1 MKTVKIPEGF
11 NPFKIMVNKRKYEYK
26 PGTIQEV
33 PDEVADAIAH
43 ISVVKDP
50 KPNSLI
56 DNLGL
61 AFSRADAGMHLT
73 VREDGEDVVWT
84 GTSDDDYS
92 GYDAVIRVGFDDTN
106 AEIDATQD
114 PVIVSGEYLDLI
126 SKFDEG
132 TPVKILVYSSNEVS
146 GGTPAFHRVS
156 QHIYPVSGVSLT
168 MSLISIALYYWTGN
182 ASSQS
187 KSYTIM
193 WNASG
198 IHIAPVQ

>member
-43 ISVVKDP
+43 ISVAKEP

-126 SKFDEG
+126 SKLDEG

-168 MSLISIALYYWTGN
+168 MSLISIALYYWNGN

-187 KSYTIM
+187 KSYAIL
-193 WNASG
+193 WNASH
-198 IHIAPVQ
+198 ITIAPVQ